1 LVALGFKKENIFRLN
16 DSPSLSLFASNAYNA
31 VLYFGNSSSIQE
43 IILSSRNELIPIV
56 SSIYETWELLKEQ
69 VITEDTT
76 ASGGNAN
83 LLAL

>member
-1 LVALGFKKENIFRLN
+1 M
-16 DSPSLSLFASNAYNA
+16 
-31 VLYFGNSSSIQE
+31 VLYFSDISLVQKV
-43 IILSSRNELIPIV
+43 ILSSHKELIAVID
-56 SSIYETWELLKEQ
+56 SLYESWQLVKEQ